1 MHMLAAAVFA
11 SSASALVNVGIPLH
25 VPLRSTAL
33 RMSVSTERPVWTEL
47 ETRTADAAT
56 GYTLR
61 EGLVPSAAPQA
72 IAPLMQ
78 HGDVAAE
85 SIVFYRDTNAWCPF
99 CERVYLYL
107 LEAGVEHEQTFVDI
121 SPGNKPDWY
130 KEVIPTGQTP
140 SLSLGGR
147 PVWESNDI
155 IEALEASIHS
165 GGVRGRSLLPSSTPD
180 RERVLAELKTLDDPA
195 AGLKIGS
202 AGYVYMRGASFGE
215 TPPEDGSNLPALKET
230 FIDALQAL
238 ETRLAS
244 TPGSYFESEFG
255 VLDIALWPSLERQA
269 AGLPAFRSFDLRGST
284 EFPAVAAWL
293 KAMASRPAVRTVASD
308 DGTLVRL
315 FSRVFGM
322 GGGSP
327 PPDVTADFGG
337 EAAIE
342 AAAKLVRNR
351 AAVAADII
359 HHASL
364 ASEAFSP
371 EATLRVVD
379 ASLALVA
386 SRLNGEPVA
395 SSMAKTLVAVPKE
408 EVGAAA
414 SVVSASLAFLRTR
427 VSAPRDMTAE
437 AAEQLRAACT
447 VEAAMAYDRLGYN

>member
-1 MHMLAAAVFA
+1 MLLTVFSSAAA
-11 SSASALVNVGIPLH
+11 LH
-25 VPLRSTAL
+25 VPLRSPAL
-33 RMSVSTERPVWTEL
+33 RMVSTEQPVWTEL
-47 ETRTADAAT
+47 ETQLASAAT

-61 EGLVPSAAPQA
+61 EGMVPSSAPQA
-72 IAPLMQ
+72 ISALMP

-85 SIVFYRDTNAWCPF
+85 SVVFYRDTNAWCPF

-107 LEAGVEHEQTFVDI
+107 LESGVEHEQTFVDI

-140 SLSLGGR
+140 SLSLGGT

-155 IEALEASIHS
+155 IEALEAALHS
-165 GGVRGRSLLPSSTPD
+165 GGLTGKSLLPSSGPA
-180 RERVLAELKTLDDPA
+180 RERVLAELKSLDDPA
-195 AGLKIGS
+195 TGIKIGS

-215 TPPEDGSNLPALKET
+215 KPPEDGANLPALRET
-230 FIDALQAL
+230 FFDALRAL
-238 ETRLAS
+238 EERLTS
-244 TPGSYFESEFG
+244 TAGPYFEEDFG

-293 KAMASRPAVRTVASD
+293 AAMDSRPAVRVVASD

-322 GGGSP
+322 SGGAP
-327 PPDVTADFGG
+327 PPDAPADFGG
-337 EAAIE
+337 EAANE
-342 AAAKLVRNR
+342 AAAKIVRNR
-351 AAVAADII
+351 AAVAADIVN
-359 HHASL
+359 HAALGSCL
-364 ASEAFSP
+364 AP

-386 SRLNGEPVA
+386 SRLGGEPVA
-395 SSMAKTLVAVPKE
+395 GSLASALVSVPKE
-408 EVGAAA
+408 DVGAAA
-414 SVVSASLAFLRTR
+414 SVVSAALAFLRTR
-427 VSAPRDMTAE
+427 VSAPRDMTAA